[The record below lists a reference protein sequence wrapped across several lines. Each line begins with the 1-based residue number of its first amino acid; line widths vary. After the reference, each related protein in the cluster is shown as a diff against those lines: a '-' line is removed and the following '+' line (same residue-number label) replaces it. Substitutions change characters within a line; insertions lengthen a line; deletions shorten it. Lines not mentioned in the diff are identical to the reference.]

1 MHVADDDRLH
11 LRWLDA
17 DRFQPFPYRLDHL
30 ALAFSA
36 HGGIEAGVDNDRTG
50 RADNRPNIE
59 VERLQHVVRVAADEV
74 LRRFAIVVP
83 VSNGIDLMRV
93 VAHSFSPSGISRKSY
108 ARGAERRVNAR
119 HEALLRQRGAKALR
133 SDLDAGTALD
143 RLHHGGEILVRPV
156 LVARHLQDAS
166 DGLGDLHRHAEGL
179 ALTKTQ
185 LEVLGHQSHGETEIE
200 GAGQH
205 DAAEFVLGC
214 GVAAGPGIDDVEHD
228 ARVEPRLDPH
238 DHRFRSCGHGGGGQ
252 EVVAQLH
259 RLAGARA
266 LADEEHPPDRGKRR
280 LDRGDLRART
290 RRHQGERP
298 LRGPGHSAAYRAV
311 DLHDAFFLEQ
321 LEDALGH
328 DCASGREIDEAMY
341 TLAFDDTALS
351 GRDLKH

>member
-1 MHVADDDRLH
+1 MIVMHVADDDRLH

-17 DRFQPFPYRLDHL
+17 DRFQPFPYWLDHL

-36 HGGIEAGVDNDRTG
+36 HRRIEAGVDNDRTG

-119 HEALLRQRGAKALR
+119 HGALLRQRGAKALR

-166 DGLGDLHRHAEGL
+166 DGLGDLHRHAERL

-185 LEVLGHQSHGETEIE
+185 L
-200 GAGQH
+200 
-205 DAAEFVLGC
+205 
-214 GVAAGPGIDDVEHD
+214 
-228 ARVEPRLDPH
+228 
-238 DHRFRSCGHGGGGQ
+238 
-252 EVVAQLH
+252 
-259 RLAGARA
+259 
-266 LADEEHPPDRGKRR
+266 
-280 LDRGDLRART
+280 
-290 RRHQGERP
+290 
-298 LRGPGHSAAYRAV
+298 
-311 DLHDAFFLEQ
+311 
-321 LEDALGH
+321 
-328 DCASGREIDEAMY
+328 
-341 TLAFDDTALS
+341 
-351 GRDLKH
+351 